1 MYWPVNLGCF
11 ISSIYISLFT
21 KTTYPIGSLQEFR
34 LAQPDDPLD
43 TPLTPDPNLVFTKQ
57 DLPKTEEEWIKL
69 VRKQEIL
76 HQLELEKWHQVSML

>member
-1 MYWPVNLGCF
+1 
-11 ISSIYISLFT
+11 
-21 KTTYPIGSLQEFR
+21 

-76 HQLELEKWHQVSML
+76 HQLELEKWHQVAML